1 MGNQH
6 DPLDPVHGQQEP
18 QLFDDSVL
26 FTERFKV
33 PGQTSGTSGHGQP
46 VVAWQAKTGMQQL
59 IDLFAESTI
68 AAIHGDGVN
77 PA

>member
-6 DPLDPVHGQQEP
+6 DPLDPVDRQQEP
-18 QLFDDSVL
+18 QLFDNPVL

-33 PGQTSGTSGHGQP
+33 PGKTSGTSWHGQP
-46 VVAWQAKTGMQQL
+46 VVARQAETGMQQL
-59 IDLFAESTI
+59 IDLFAETTI
-68 AAIHGDGVN
+68 AARHGDGAN